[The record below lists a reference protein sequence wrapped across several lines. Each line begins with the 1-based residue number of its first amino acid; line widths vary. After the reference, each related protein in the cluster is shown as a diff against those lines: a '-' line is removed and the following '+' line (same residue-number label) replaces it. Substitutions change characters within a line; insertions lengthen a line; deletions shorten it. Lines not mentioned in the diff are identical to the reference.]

1 VVLTQDICSV
11 CAVDLKEVESA
22 LAGCTESA
30 DGSARP
36 PPRIVSLNPGNLD
49 DILRDCVVVGDAV
62 GLPAEGARLQQR
74 LQDRIDAATAVARH
88 EEFVQRLAGL
98 PPQTVAFV
106 EWPDPLFV
114 GGHWTPQLIEMAG
127 GVHRCACCAVSTRAP
142 APAAA
147 PAPPPLMLPVR
158 ALPPSHRARPPSHR
172 PPAVPPHS
180 LNLPKAEHGGGAG
193 KSFPVTPEAFVASDP
208 DVIIVS
214 PCGLDLGSCTR
225 EAELLMQQP
234 WFAGMRAVREGRL
247 VTVDGD
253 AMFNR

>member
-1 VVLTQDICSV
+1 MVLTQDICSV

-127 GVHRCACCAVSTRAP
+127 GVHRCACCAVST
-142 APAAA
+142 PAARTRPSLLA
-147 PAPPPLMLPVR
+147 PLLRLPLLPHPR
-158 ALPPSHRARPPSHR
+158 
-172 PPAVPPHS
+172 
-180 LNLPKAEHGGGAG
+180 
-193 KSFPVTPEAFVASDP
+193 
-208 DVIIVS
+208 
-214 PCGLDLGSCTR
+214 
-225 EAELLMQQP
+225 
-234 WFAGMRAVREGRL
+234 
-247 VTVDGD
+247 
-253 AMFNR
+253 